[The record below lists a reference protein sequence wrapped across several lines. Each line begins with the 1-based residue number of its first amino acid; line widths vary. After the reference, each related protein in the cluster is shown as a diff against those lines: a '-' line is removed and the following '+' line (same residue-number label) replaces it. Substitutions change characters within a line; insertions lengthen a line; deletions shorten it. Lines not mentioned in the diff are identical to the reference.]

1 MTKYYV
7 QAEDQT
13 LEIDFEE
20 QGSLLAVKIGDER
33 MLVDLQQVNEPSLFS
48 LIIDNHSFEV
58 FVEEQADEYEVLIA
72 GELFRLKV
80 QDEWARRLAN
90 IQRKSRVQEGDLPI
104 KAPMPG
110 AVVAVQVA
118 PGDQVERG
126 QGLVILGA
134 MKMENQIK
142 APRAGVVR
150 SVHCEQGQTVEQGR
164 VLLVLG

>member
-1 MTKYYV
+1 MTRYYV

-20 QGSLLAVKIGDER
+20 HGEHLAVKLGAER
-33 MLVDLQQVNEPSLFS
+33 MLVDLKQVSGPSLFS
-48 LIIDNHSFEV
+48 LIIDNQSYEV
-58 FVEEQADEYEVLIA
+58 FVEEQEGEYDVLIA

-90 IQRKSRVQEGDLPI
+90 IQRKSRIQEGDLPV

-110 AVVAVQVA
+110 AVLAVEVA
-118 PGDQVERG
+118 PGDHVERG

-142 APRAGVVR
+142 APRAGVVK
-150 SVHCEQGQTVEQGR
+150 SVHCEQGQKVEQGR
-164 VLLVLG
+164 VLVVLE

>member
-7 QAEDQT
+7 QAEDET

-20 QGSLLAVKIGDER
+20 QDGQLVVRIGAER
-33 MLVDLQQVNEPSLFS
+33 MLVDLRHVNEPSLYS
-48 LIIDNHSFEV
+48 LIIDNRSHEL
-58 FVEEQADEYEVLIA
+58 FVEERDDEYEVLLD

-90 IQRKSRVQEGDLPI
+90 IQRKSRTQTGDLPI

-110 AVVAVQVA
+110 AVLAVDVE
-118 PGDQVERG
+118 PGQHVEKG
-126 QGLVILGA
+126 QGLVVLGA

-142 APRAGVVR
+142 APRDGVVKAI
-150 SVHCEQGQTVEQGR
+150 HCQQGQTVEQGR
-164 VLLVLG
+164 VLVVLE

>member
-13 LEIDFEE
+13 LEVDFEE
-20 QGSLLAVKIGDER
+20 EGDLLRIKVGEER
-33 MLVDLQQVNEPSLFS
+33 MLVDLKQVNEPSLFS
-48 LIIDNHSFEV
+48 LVIDNRSYEV
-58 FVEEQADEYEVLIA
+58 FVEEQEGEYEVLIA

-90 IQRKSRVQEGDLPI
+90 IQRRSHVQEGDLPI

-110 AVVAVQVA
+110 AVLAVEVT
-118 PGDQVERG
+118 PGQHVERG

-142 APRAGVVR
+142 APRAGTVK
-150 SVHCEQGQTVEQGR
+150 SVHCEQGQKVEQGR
-164 VLLVLG
+164 VLVVLA